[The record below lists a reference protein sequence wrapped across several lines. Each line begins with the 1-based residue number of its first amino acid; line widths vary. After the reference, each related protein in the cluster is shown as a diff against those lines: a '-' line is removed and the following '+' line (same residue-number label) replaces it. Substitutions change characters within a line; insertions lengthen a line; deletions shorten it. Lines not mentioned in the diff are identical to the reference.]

1 MPSQHRRSFWILFLG
16 LICVGLG
23 QSMLFAILPPA
34 ARKIGLTPFQV
45 STIFAASAT
54 IWVFVSPM
62 WGRRSDVMGR
72 RPVIL
77 IGLLGFALSMVLLA
91 AMVQIGLARLLP
103 ITIVYPLMVAS
114 RCVFALLGSGTGP
127 ASQAYIADRTDVADR
142 PAGLALLNAAFAL
155 GQTFGPAVGALLSLV
170 SLLFPIYSSAG
181 FAILSGAVIW
191 FLLPEEGP
199 PHRSGDALPARLSFR
214 DRRIV
219 PFFLL
224 DCCVQAVR
232 ATTAI
237 TLAFFLQDKLGLSAG
252 ETARYA
258 GIGFSVQAL
267 AGLLSQ
273 LVIVQRLR
281 PTARRMIDAGVPI
294 SLVGCVLLAL
304 RGPFAVDVAAM
315 ATLGVGLGLLRPG
328 SSAGASLSVE
338 LSEQGAVAGLSGAIG
353 VTGNIFGP
361 LLGTALYS
369 VTPIAPYAMNAVIMI
384 AALFVAHRSA
394 RVRALRG

>member
-1 MPSQHRRSFWILFLG
+1 MPSRHPRSFWILFLG

-34 ARKIGLTPFQV
+34 ARHIGLSPFQV
-45 STIFAASAT
+45 STIFAASAA
-54 IWVFVSPM
+54 IWVFVSPA

-91 AMVQIGLARLLP
+91 AMIEIGLAQLLP
-103 ITIVYPLMVAS
+103 VTVVYPLMVAS

-127 ASQAYIADRTDVADR
+127 ASQAYIADRTDIADR
-142 PAGLALLNAAFAL
+142 PSGLALLNAAFAL
-155 GQTFGPAVGALLSLV
+155 GQTFGPAVGALLSLI
-170 SLLFPIYSSAG
+170 SLLFPIYSSAAL
-181 FAILSGAVIW
+181 AILSGVAIW
-191 FLLPEEGP
+191 FLLPEERP
-199 PHRSGDALPARLSFR
+199 PHHAGDAPPARLSFR
-214 DRRIV
+214 DPRIV

-224 DCCVQAVR
+224 DGCVQAVR

-237 TLAFFLQDKLGLSAG
+237 TLAFFLQDKLGLGAG

-258 GIGFSVQAL
+258 GIGFSVQAM

-273 LVIVQRLR
+273 LVVVQRLR
-281 PTARRMIDAGVPI
+281 PTARRMIDAGAPI
-294 SLVGCVLLAL
+294 ALLGCVLLTL
-304 RGPFAVDVAAM
+304 RGPFAIDVAAM
-315 ATLGVGLGLLRPG
+315 AALGVGLGLLRPG

-338 LSEQGAVAGLSGAIG
+338 PHEQGAVAGLSGAIG

-361 LLGTALYS
+361 LLGTSLYS
-369 VTPIAPYAMNAVIMI
+369 VTPIAPYAMNAAIML
-384 AALFVAHRSA
+384 AALLVAQKSA
-394 RVRALRG
+394 RVRGLRG

>member
-1 MPSQHRRSFWILFLG
+1 M
-16 LICVGLG
+16 VG
-23 QSMLFAILPPA
+23 A
-34 ARKIGLTPFQV
+34 
-45 STIFAASAT
+45 
-54 IWVFVSPM
+54 
-62 WGRRSDVMGR
+62 
-72 RPVIL
+72 
-77 IGLLGFALSMVLLA
+77 
-91 AMVQIGLARLLP
+91 
-103 ITIVYPLMVAS
+103 

-127 ASQAYIADRTDVADR
+127 ASQAYVADRTGVADR

-155 GQTFGPAVGALLSLV
+155 GQTFGPAAGALLSLV
-170 SLLFPIYSSAG
+170 SLLFPIYASAA
-181 FAILSGAVIW
+181 FAILSGAAIW

-199 PHRSGDALPARLSFR
+199 PRRSGDAPPARLSFR

-224 DCCVQAVR
+224 DGCVQAVR

-237 TLAFFLQDKLGLSAG
+237 TLAFFLQDKLALGAG

-281 PTARRMIDAGVPI
+281 PTARSMIDAGIPI
-294 SLVGCVLLAL
+294 ALFGCVLLAV
-304 RGPFAVDVAAM
+304 RGPFASDVVAM
-315 ATLGVGLGLLRPG
+315 AALGIGLGLLRPG

-338 LSEQGAVAGLSGAIG
+338 PHEQGAVAGLSGAVG

-361 LLGTALYS
+361 LLGTGLYTL
-369 VTPIAPYAMNAVIMI
+369 TPIAPYALNAAVMA
-384 AALFVAHRSA
+384 AALLITRRSA